1 MKILLFLMSLV
12 LSDASPF
19 QWEDETTTK
28 PKLDTHKKTV
38 KPIKPSPNKSQI
50 SPSGPSYSNPTNTP
64 SHPFDDPFFSGSM
77 SIHDMHQRMR
87 ERQEALMR
95 QFGSFFDDPFFQS
108 PMGFGLPPRGF
119 QGQGRFNQ
127 GSNQQKGGN
136 PSRSSRNQK
145 NSNNR
150 LNPFSNAFKRN
161 INGGLEVLNKKGF
174 IVVQKIID
182 PKANQD
188 YQVNLQG
195 RSVTVTSQTKQQNEK
210 NSQYG
215 RSFSQSYSS
224 STQSVLLPEDV
235 MSDFTQR
242 IVGDKLVLVFQKK

>member
-1 MKILLFLMSLV
+1 
-12 LSDASPF
+12 
-19 QWEDETTTK
+19 
-28 PKLDTHKKTV
+28 
-38 KPIKPSPNKSQI
+38 
-50 SPSGPSYSNPTNTP
+50 
-64 SHPFDDPFFSGSM
+64 
-77 SIHDMHQRMR
+77 
-87 ERQEALMR
+87 
-95 QFGSFFDDPFFQS
+95 
-108 PMGFGLPPRGF
+108 MGFGLPPRGF
-119 QGQGRFNQ
+119 QGQDRFNQ

-145 NSNNR
+145 NSNNS

>member
-1 MKILLFLMSLV
+1 MKILLFFISLV
-12 LSDASPF
+12 LIEASPF

-38 KPIKPSPNKSQI
+38 KPIKPSPNKPQI

-87 ERQEALMR
+87 ERQEALLR
-95 QFGSFFDDPFFQS
+95 QFGSFFDDPFFQP
-108 PMGFGLPPRGF
+108 PMGFGIPSRGF
-119 QGQGRFNQ
+119 RGQGGVNQRPNSQNSGNQSRF
-127 GSNQQKGGN
+127 
-136 PSRSSRNQK
+136 
-145 NSNNR
+145 NNR
-150 LNPFSNAFKRN
+150 LNPFSSAFSGN
-161 INGGLEVLNKKGF
+161 MNGGLEVLNKKGF
-174 IVVQKIID
+174 IVVQKVID